1 MDEIL
6 KGRLRRKL
14 AGKMNEMEVLVKKEK
29 EASYNQR
36 NKDLFTFYTLTLI
49 KQEELKRR
57 HRRNLV
63 FVGLVSMTSAL
74 ILLREV
80 EVITDSFLGLILN
93 LSIPLLYNLFYSYLV
108 CLLFAGFV
116 VLYKRKSLF

>member
-1 MDEIL
+1 
-6 KGRLRRKL
+6 
-14 AGKMNEMEVLVKKEK
+14 MNEMEVLVKKEK

-93 LSIPLLYNLFYSYLV
+93 LSIPLLYNLFYSCLV

>member
-1 MDEIL
+1 
-6 KGRLRRKL
+6 
-14 AGKMNEMEVLVKKEK
+14 MNDIEMLVQKEK
-29 EASYNQR
+29 DTSYNQR

-74 ILLREV
+74 ILLGEV
-80 EVITDSFLGLILN
+80 EAITDSFLGLILN

>member
-1 MDEIL
+1 
-6 KGRLRRKL
+6 
-14 AGKMNEMEVLVKKEK
+14 MNEMEVLVKKEK

-49 KQEELKRR
+49 NQEGLKRR
-57 HRRNLV
+57 HKRNLI
-63 FVGLVSMTSAL
+63 FVGLVSMIPAL
-74 ILLREV
+74 ILLPEV
-80 EVITDSFLGLILN
+80 EAITDSLLGTILN
-93 LSIPLLYNLFYSYLV
+93 LSMPLLYNLSYSYLV

>member
-1 MDEIL
+1 
-6 KGRLRRKL
+6 
-14 AGKMNEMEVLVKKEK
+14 MNEMEVLVKKEK

-49 KQEELKRR
+49 NQEGLKRR
-57 HRRNLV
+57 HKRNII
-63 FVGLVSMTSAL
+63 FVGLVSMIPAL
-74 ILLREV
+74 ILLPEV
-80 EVITDSFLGLILN
+80 EAIIDSLLGTILN
-93 LSIPLLYNLFYSYLV
+93 LSMPLLYNLSYSYLV